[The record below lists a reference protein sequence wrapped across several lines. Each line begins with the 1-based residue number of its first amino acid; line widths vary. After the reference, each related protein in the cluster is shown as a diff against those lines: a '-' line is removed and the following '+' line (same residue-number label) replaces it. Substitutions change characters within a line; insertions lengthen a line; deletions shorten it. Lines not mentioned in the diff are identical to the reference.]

1 MHAFQRQS
9 ATRLSALLLVTA
21 GLYGCG
27 DNRTAEAPSRDRLLA
42 ARIVATAEIPTL
54 YQCLSDL
61 GTELRT
67 NPGRANASL
76 TCAAGTY
83 RGQTSSGRPCELR
96 VDGEAGLFRFQLDH
110 DVVEIKLEKTM
121 VGADGVPLHNLEDA
135 SAPNQPGIQLIRFT
149 GAQMPVTE
157 ALILRF
163 GRALPALPHMVY
175 QRQGGAAPESTDCRF
190 GK

>member
-1 MHAFQRQS
+1 MQALQRPFS
-9 ATRLSALLLVTA
+9 SRLAGLLLLAA
-21 GLYGCG
+21 GLLGCG

-42 ARIVATAEIPTL
+42 ERIVATAEVPTL

-61 GTELRT
+61 GTELRK
-67 NPGRANASL
+67 NPGHAHASL

-110 DVVEIKLEKTM
+110 DVVEIKLEKATLS
-121 VGADGVPLHNLEDA
+121 ADGVPLHNLEDA
-135 SAPNQPGIQLIRFT
+135 GAPGQPGIQLTRFT
-149 GAQMPVTE
+149 GAPAPLTE

-163 GRALPALPHMVY
+163 DRALPALPHMVY
-175 QRQGGAAPESTDCRF
+175 QRQSGAAPESTDCRF